1 MHERY
6 SRVDLSCNVSICV
19 QRYLWLLGAAP
30 TQGVFVWYLT
40 TAYVVGVGHEREKI
54 IQAVVKNGLGLV
66 QVWDVKS
73 EVPPPNPPKQP
84 TEFELGVVTL
94 NEMNWMSH
102 RLHLIIQDYN
112 SRSFTGQN
120 TKVWLFSLMRRSFLW
135 TALIMLY
142 YTNSSPCKYHLNI
155 L

>member
-1 MHERY
+1 MA
-6 SRVDLSCNVSICV
+6 SR
-19 QRYLWLLGAAP
+19 AAP
-30 TQGVFVWYLT
+30 TQGVFVWNLT

-54 IQAVVKNGLGLV
+54 IQAVVKKWFRPCPSVGRKIRGTT
-66 QVWDVKS
+66 
-73 EVPPPNPPKQP
+73 PPLNPPKQP

-120 TKVWLFSLMRRSFLW
+120 IKVWLFSLMRRSFLW
-135 TALIMLY
+135 TALIMLH
-142 YTNSSPCKYHLNI
+142 YTHSSPCKYHLNI
-155 L
+155 LYNKVQPGCLWITFVI